1 MAQEKNFAAREAAM
15 VCNSKSIFNHLF
27 LADGSLYA
35 EGRKCPVMKNVKK
48 VSVGSRY
55 NKIVTQDGV
64 YVFTPDWQTLVSFAK
79 QHSVQLQGYRVSAE
93 TEIAVDSDLELVK
106 GENMKVV
113 DALGGVLHESVR
125 GFIPINRNYHLA
137 RYNDG
142 GWRLCNAQGEA
153 LRATLVRVNL
163 TAGRRVMFFDERG
176 KLRQNAWEP
185 HYCDIL
191 TF

>member
-1 MAQEKNFAAREAAM
+1 MVNKFQEIMKIIYQLNIKNMAQEKNLAAREAAM
-15 VCNSKSIFNHLF
+15 VRNNSVFNHLF
-27 LADGSLYA
+27 LADGNLYA

-106 GENMKVV
+106 GENMKVSEV
-113 DALGGVLHESVR
+113 SDRSKLAVR
-125 GFIPINRNYHLA
+125 
-137 RYNDG
+137 
-142 GWRLCNAQGEA
+142 
-153 LRATLVRVNL
+153 
-163 TAGRRVMFFDERG
+163 MS
-176 KLRQNAWEP
+176 
-185 HYCDIL
+185 
-191 TF
+191 